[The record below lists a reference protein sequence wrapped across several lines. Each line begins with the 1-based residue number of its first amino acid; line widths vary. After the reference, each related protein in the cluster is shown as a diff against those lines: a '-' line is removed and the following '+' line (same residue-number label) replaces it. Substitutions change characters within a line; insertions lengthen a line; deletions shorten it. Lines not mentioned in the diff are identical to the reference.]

1 VRAVHK
7 PNFVPWSGYPDSGQ
21 RSFILDVR
29 CRTPHAT
36 YPEASGGQPSNASLF
51 GLAPDGVY
59 QAFPVT
65 WKTGALLPHRFTLT
79 SHLKNGWRSALCCTF
94 LHVTATPRYGASCP
108 VVFGLS
114 SGFFNPATAKTTL
127 TVFFKDFIKVKKS
140 LTEF

>member
-1 VRAVHK
+1 LDTVRAARK

-36 YPEASGGQPSNASLF
+36 YPEASGGQPSDTSLF

-79 SHLKNGWRSALCCTF
+79 SHFLRWLAVCSLLHFPSRHRDSTLWSVLPCGVRTF
-94 LHVTATPRYGASCP
+94 LRI
-108 VVFGLS
+108 F
-114 SGFFNPATAKTTL
+114 
-127 TVFFKDFIKVKKS
+127 
-140 LTEF
+140 